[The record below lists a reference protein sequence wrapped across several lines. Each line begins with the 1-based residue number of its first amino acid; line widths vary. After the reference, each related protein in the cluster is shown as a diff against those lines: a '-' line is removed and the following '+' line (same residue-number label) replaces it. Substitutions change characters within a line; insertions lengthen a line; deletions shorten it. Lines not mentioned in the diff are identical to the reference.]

1 MKKNEIY
8 SQIKGLLL
16 ITGIL
21 LISTY
26 TLLPIQAVNH
36 STSTTILPS
45 KSVVMPSDQVLFSI
59 FVYSGFDPVPF
70 GQLHLLDIETGEIL
84 DVTIVN
90 GTAEV
95 SWVITSPLGPHTF
108 RASYLGFQNYDPSI
122 GECEVISEE
131 ISPGVRETSLFL
143 TVNTTNV
150 YKNAS
155 LHFNIALYIHYRY
168 WRSPTVFTY
177 GPLENYY
184 PGTDPAILYLEF
196 DYQVPLYSLL
206 GKNQFVSEYTGSSES
221 NTAPCTSDILDV
233 DILSTGYFISQS
245 INVTKVL
252 RSEEVVEINTTI
264 IGDNPAGFM
273 IRLFY
278 INDLELIILSEVI
291 VQSRNHQITFFPN
304 SSIALGE
311 LEIFT
316 ELFNEHSIIFANN
329 SATLLIYDHVQ
340 IHYSLNASDYKQN
353 DIIRMEAYVTQED
366 ILTIPV
372 DCQVELVDVGGGNK
386 LLSLA
391 STNLDGFVVFIFV
404 IPENASIG
412 RHKFGLRVINISN
425 PYLLGI
431 HKEVIVPIK
440 GLIELDLTYE
450 SGVITRN
457 SFTEIQVTVLS
468 GGVTLNEGL
477 VDLLYQNNTVIET
490 RNCVAGLSF
499 DLYIPGNH
507 PIGMMSY
514 IVRYYGS
521 SLYDEYNKSLSLTIF
536 SKPIIESMGQN
547 DSEVIK
553 GQSVRFWGTL
563 LDEAGTPLNS
573 QYISILDRT
582 TGEEK
587 GSVLTG
593 NKGMFFYDFQIG
605 QLTQIGVHLIE
616 FTFSGDLRYYFLPS
630 IENPIASII
639 VKPPLSLMIEE
650 DIFADSWTQIRLEG
664 GPMETIS
671 LSWLKDNE
679 TNWEFIADVQ
689 LNSIGLG
696 VYNWSTPYYKGGISI
711 RASSSNSTKYDHTI
725 VYITTD
731 IKDPQ
736 FGKFSVEL
744 IGNTSTGSI
753 FSFVTKVN
761 DDYSLNEIY
770 LHINDEK
777 FDLFNI
783 NTTHKGLE
791 FFLSTGVYTLYLTVI
806 DDSNQHSMQFIANLH
821 VIAID
826 SNTSNATFSSF
837 PEDTQL
843 NTLEKVRPGLNNL
856 TELILTVGVFASFI
870 FIINVIKRRNRG

>member
-1 MKKNEIY
+1 
-8 SQIKGLLL
+8 
-16 ITGIL
+16 
-21 LISTY
+21 
-26 TLLPIQAVNH
+26 
-36 STSTTILPS
+36 
-45 KSVVMPSDQVLFSI
+45 
-59 FVYSGFDPVPF
+59 
-70 GQLHLLDIETGEIL
+70 
-84 DVTIVN
+84 
-90 GTAEV
+90 
-95 SWVITSPLGPHTF
+95 
-108 RASYLGFQNYDPSI
+108 
-122 GECEVISEE
+122 
-131 ISPGVRETSLFL
+131 
-143 TVNTTNV
+143 
-150 YKNAS
+150 
-155 LHFNIALYIHYRY
+155 
-168 WRSPTVFTY
+168 
-177 GPLENYY
+177 
-184 PGTDPAILYLEF
+184 
-196 DYQVPLYSLL
+196 
-206 GKNQFVSEYTGSSES
+206 
-221 NTAPCTSDILDV
+221 
-233 DILSTGYFISQS
+233 
-245 INVTKVL
+245 
-252 RSEEVVEINTTI
+252 
-264 IGDNPAGFM
+264 
-273 IRLFY
+273 
-278 INDLELIILSEVI
+278 
-291 VQSRNHQITFFPN
+291 
-304 SSIALGE
+304 
-311 LEIFT
+311 
-316 ELFNEHSIIFANN
+316 
-329 SATLLIYDHVQ
+329 
-340 IHYSLNASDYKQN
+340 
-353 DIIRMEAYVTQED
+353 MEAYVTQED
-366 ILTIPV
+366 ILTILV

-499 DLYIPGNH
+499 DLYIPRNH

-573 QYISILDRT
+573 QYISILDLT